1 MKVVAD
7 TMIWVSYF
15 SDEQSFRHRLLEA
28 AIQRRVRL
36 FVSDYLAEELREILV
51 RDMEISARNG
61 KLAVKKLFRVC
72 RTVELPD
79 VLPNH
84 VPGDDQDNAIVE
96 TAVRSKADYLVTAD
110 REILKLKKVGHV
122 RIVTAAEFAR
132 LLGWSAESDN

>member
-51 RDMEISARNG
+51 RDMEVAARDA

-72 RTVELPD
+72 KTVGLPI
-79 VLPNH
+79 VLPSH
-84 VPGDDQDNAIVE
+84 VPGDEKDNAIVE
-96 TAVRSKADYLVTAD
+96 TAIRSKADYLVTAD
-110 REILKLKKVGHV
+110 REILKLKKVANV
-122 RIVTAAEFAR
+122 RIITAAEFAR
-132 LLGWSAESDN
+132 RLGWSAE